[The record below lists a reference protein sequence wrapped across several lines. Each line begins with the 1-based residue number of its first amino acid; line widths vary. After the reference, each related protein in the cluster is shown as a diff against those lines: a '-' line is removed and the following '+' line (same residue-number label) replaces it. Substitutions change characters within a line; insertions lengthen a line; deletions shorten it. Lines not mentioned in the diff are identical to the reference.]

1 MTNKLFFFKGLLRFV
16 NLVSTLSRLDP
27 ALAMHIVKYEELR
40 YVVAEHTADESLRL
54 VLVDTERTGHTYQ
67 RRSLHASHLCKTTK
81 KVPPAALPPLPPS
94 ALPLRPAPCA
104 PVPPHCCRATR
115 TVSSVGTLLLF
126 FVGSLFFFTR
136 EWFLG
141 ARGEAGEDEYRKNLF
156 ITHT

>member
-27 ALAMHIVKYEELR
+27 ALAMYIVKYEELR

-81 KVPPAALPPLPPS
+81 KVPPAALPPPPALCASASPSPLRSRPALPPLEWHVLTAILGMKLTCRTS
-94 ALPLRPAPCA
+94 LYLHLRI
-104 PVPPHCCRATR
+104 VFQ
-115 TVSSVGTLLLF
+115 L
-126 FVGSLFFFTR
+126 GSP
-136 EWFLG
+136 
-141 ARGEAGEDEYRKNLF
+141 DQ
-156 ITHT
+156 ISIQI